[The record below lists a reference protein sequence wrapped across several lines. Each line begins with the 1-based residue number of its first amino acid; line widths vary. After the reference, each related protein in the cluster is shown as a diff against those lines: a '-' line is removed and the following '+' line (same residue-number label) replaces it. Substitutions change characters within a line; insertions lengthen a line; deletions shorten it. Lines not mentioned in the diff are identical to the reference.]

1 MKKQHYTAEIPV
13 SNPYNFAAFEDL
25 IANIQSGYN
34 EEKRLKNAAFEFMIN
49 KGIYVDFHE
58 WLHNPAPAAP
68 ERKYPGTV
76 PPGCCRDHPDRKI
89 FRAVN
94 APPASAMTPGPH
106 FRGPFPYSASPAT
119 DRVTTE
125 KGIENKPVPDVPE
138 RAYRI

>member
-34 EEKRLKNAAFEFMIN
+34 EWVLPR
-49 KGIYVDFHE
+49 
-58 WLHNPAPAAP
+58 
-68 ERKYPGTV
+68 
-76 PPGCCRDHPDRKI
+76 PPGSQNFSGGKC
-89 FRAVN
+89 
-94 APPASAMTPGPH
+94 PASAMAPGLH

-125 KGIENKPVPDVPE
+125 KGIENKPVPETSGAGLSHIDCLPVIRS
-138 RAYRI
+138 RAGHAARRPTASRRSGSRRP

>member
-58 WLHNPAPAAP
+58 WLHNPARQPQS
-68 ERKYPGTV
+68 ENIQGRY
-76 PPGCCRDHPDRKI
+76 CRGHPDRKI

-94 APPASAMTPGPH
+94 APRPQWRPACISEGRFHIAHP
-106 FRGPFPYSASPAT
+106 RL
-119 DRVTTE
+119 
-125 KGIENKPVPDVPE
+125 
-138 RAYRI
+138 RIA

>member
-58 WLHNPAPAAP
+58 WLHNPARAAP

-76 PPGCCRDHPDRKI
+76 PPGCCRDHPDLQNFSGGKCPPRVRNDARPA
-89 FRAVN
+89 FQRAV
-94 APPASAMTPGPH
+94 S
-106 FRGPFPYSASPAT
+106 
-119 DRVTTE
+119 
-125 KGIENKPVPDVPE
+125 I
-138 RAYRI
+138 

>member
-58 WLHNPAPAAP
+58 WLHNPARQHQS
-68 ERKYPGTV
+68 ENIRGRFRMGTSAWV
-76 PPGCCRDHPDRKI
+76 LPRPPGSQNFSGGKC
-89 FRAVN
+89 
-94 APPASAMTPGPH
+94 PPPRPQ
-106 FRGPFPYSASPAT
+106 
-119 DRVTTE
+119 
-125 KGIENKPVPDVPE
+125 
-138 RAYRI
+138 

>member
-58 WLHNPAPAAP
+58 WLHNPARQHQSENIRGRFRMGTAATTGSQNFSGDKCP
-68 ERKYPGTV
+68 
-76 PPGCCRDHPDRKI
+76 
-89 FRAVN
+89 RARNN
-94 APPASAMTPGPH
+94 APACISEGRHPIAHP
-106 FRGPFPYSASPAT
+106 RL
-119 DRVTTE
+119 
-125 KGIENKPVPDVPE
+125 
-138 RAYRI
+138 RIV

>member
-58 WLHNPAPAAP
+58 WLRNPARQPQSENIRGRFRLGAA
-68 ERKYPGTV
+68 
-76 PPGCCRDHPDRKI
+76 
-89 FRAVN
+89 
-94 APPASAMTPGPH
+94 
-106 FRGPFPYSASPAT
+106 AT
-119 DRVTTE
+119 T
-125 KGIENKPVPDVPE
+125 
-138 RAYRI
+138 RIAKFFGR

>member
-34 EEKRLKNAAFEFMIN
+34 EEKRLKNAAFEFMTIKAYTSISTN
-49 KGIYVDFHE
+49 GC
-58 WLHNPAPAAP
+58 
-68 ERKYPGTV
+68 TT
-76 PPGCCRDHPDRKI
+76 PPGSPKAKISRDGSAWALPRPPGSQNFSGGKC
-89 FRAVN
+89 
-94 APPASAMTPGPH
+94 PASAMAPGLH

-125 KGIENKPVPDVPE
+125 KG
-138 RAYRI
+138 

>member
-58 WLHNPAPAAP
+58 WLHNPARQPQSENIQGRFAWVLP
-68 ERKYPGTV
+68 R
-76 PPGCCRDHPDRKI
+76 PPGSQNFSGGKCPRVRNGARPA
-89 FRAVN
+89 FQRAV
-94 APPASAMTPGPH
+94 S
-106 FRGPFPYSASPAT
+106 
-119 DRVTTE
+119 
-125 KGIENKPVPDVPE
+125 I
-138 RAYRI
+138 

>member
-49 KGIYVDFHE
+49 K
-58 WLHNPAPAAP
+58 
-68 ERKYPGTV
+68 
-76 PPGCCRDHPDRKI
+76 GCCRDHPDRKI

>member
-58 WLHNPAPAAP
+58 WLHNPARVLP
-68 ERKYPGTV
+68 R
-76 PPGCCRDHPDRKI
+76 PPGSQNFSGGKCPPRVRNDARPA
-89 FRAVN
+89 FQRAV
-94 APPASAMTPGPH
+94 S
-106 FRGPFPYSASPAT
+106 
-119 DRVTTE
+119 
-125 KGIENKPVPDVPE
+125 I
-138 RAYRI
+138 

>member
-58 WLHNPAPAAP
+58 WLHNPTAKISRDGSAWVLP
-68 ERKYPGTV
+68 R
-76 PPGCCRDHPDRKI
+76 PPGSQNFSGGKCPPRVRNDARPA
-89 FRAVN
+89 FQRAV
-94 APPASAMTPGPH
+94 S
-106 FRGPFPYSASPAT
+106 
-119 DRVTTE
+119 
-125 KGIENKPVPDVPE
+125 I
-138 RAYRI
+138 

>member
-58 WLHNPAPAAP
+58 WLHNPARQPQSENIRGRFRLGAAA
-68 ERKYPGTV
+68 TT
-76 PPGCCRDHPDRKI
+76 
-89 FRAVN
+89 
-94 APPASAMTPGPH
+94 PASAMTPGPH

>member
-58 WLHNPAPAAP
+58 WLHNPAPP
-68 ERKYPGTV
+68 KRKYPGTV
-76 PPGCCRDHPDRKI
+76 PHGYCRGHPDRKI

-94 APPASAMTPGPH
+94 APRPQWRPACISEGRFHIAHP
-106 FRGPFPYSASPAT
+106 RL
-119 DRVTTE
+119 
-125 KGIENKPVPDVPE
+125 
-138 RAYRI
+138 RIA